1 MCGTRA
7 PRQGRGSLGRPAERA
22 LCTSTPTPSWWGLN
36 TPTPFPRRLPGPP
49 HRRGSGHCGP
59 LPTRGQEVHGSR
71 APGHRVDTWLSH
83 GTSWVRTVR
92 CAHMALSRW
101 LRKKCSE
108 VAGLRATGRS
118 GQPSPCAGCP
128 AAVTCTARHC
138 PWVQTGGVAVGPGP
152 QGSASLAFQGQGAA
166 RPQPPRGQGESPSWA
181 PGRTWRRGW
190 GQLSA
195 PRPPGHPRASPQSPV
210 PALHGLPGM
219 HPRPGAAVRG
229 GPVPSWLLRVPG
241 GTGRG
246 PSAHLPGWSLTCG
259 PRLSSS
265 RNSARRPGAWTNG

>member
-1 MCGTRA
+1 M
-7 PRQGRGSLGRPAERA
+7 
-22 LCTSTPTPSWWGLN
+22 PSSWGLN

-49 HRRGSGHCGP
+49 HRRGSGHRGP

-83 GTSWVRTVR
+83 GTSRVRTVR

-138 PWVQTGGVAVGPGP
+138 PWVQTGGWLWGQGLRALRLLPSRDKELPGP
-152 QGSASLAFQGQGAA
+152 SPREAKVRA
-166 RPQPPRGQGESPSWA
+166 RPGPRA
-181 PGRTWRRGW
+181 GRGGGW

-195 PRPPGHPRASPQSPV
+195 PHPPGHPRASPQSPV

-229 GPVPSWLLRVPG
+229 GTLCLPG
-241 GTGRG
+241 SSGSRG
-246 PSAHLPGWSLTCG
+246 GLDAARAPTSRGWSLTCG

-265 RNSARRPGAWTNG
+265 RNSARRPGAWTNV